1 MALRLSRLQKE
12 LNDKNEEIRRLQS
25 EVIVESDESVT
36 LKRQVEELH
45 RKVRQFERSNTEL
58 RQRLDD
64 CQPPDDTG
72 LNADAEIT
80 KLKKHLKKL
89 QDECETTSQ
98 KFCNLNMENEALKN
112 QKEKDRKQVREK
124 RLVSNE
130 FLFLFENN

>member
-1 MALRLSRLQKE
+1 M
-12 LNDKNEEIRRLQS
+12 
-25 EVIVESDESVT
+25 
-36 LKRQVEELH
+36 
-45 RKVRQFERSNTEL
+45 